1 LLSKIP
7 EVENFQLIGDIYIPT
22 DSQEFKLEVH
32 CRLNKSDKDLEIE
45 FLFNDVSRTMLKEKQ
60 LAEFKYKS
68 LYLSKVAHEFK
79 NPLICVSELLNEAY
93 DVLPEKV
100 QKDERIIINFEQIKS
115 LSSYLQILIKDLNYF
130 SLTQFGKIKEFKKK
144 EIDLYSVIDF
154 CKKIVKIL
162 LLKSNKNSKVDFNVK
177 IEDRVPKKILTDEWK
192 LKQVLINLLS
202 NSVKFTIFGSICLE
216 VTLEQQN
223 DTEENSARIK
233 FLVKDSG
240 VGIKEN
246 KEKNFIKPLRK
257 DSKKAINVYNEHKAK
272 LGLSIAKE
280 ILSTLGHQLE
290 FESKQGEGSKF
301 WFYLSLDKD
310 FIIKKFKAPVILINN
325 NPDNAYHILNND
337 IGRKIETDV
346 QSKFSN
352 SLNEDSIVTKQLNDL
367 VMVKPLNL
375 DVSSSDNS
383 SSDESSDH
391 EYGLEIKESIIKSEN
406 MHTRHSIFS
415 KVQLNFLLINLIL

>member
-68 LYLSKVAHEFK
+68 LYLSKLAHEFK

-100 QKDERIIINFEQIKS
+100 QNDERIKINFEQIKS

-130 SLTQFGKIKEFKKK
+130 SETQLGKIKELKKK

-162 LLKSNKNSKVDFNVK
+162 LIKSNKNSKVDFNVN
-177 IEDRVPKKILTDEWK
+177 IEDRVPTKILTDEWK

-202 NSVKFTIFGSICLE
+202 NSVKFTIFGSISLE

-246 KEKNFIKPLRK
+246 KQKIFIKPLRK
-257 DSKKAINVYNEHKAK
+257 DSTKAINVFNEHKAK

-280 ILSTLGHQLE
+280 ILSTLGHGLE

-301 WFYLSLDKD
+301 WFYISLDKH
-310 FIIKKFKAPVILINN
+310 FIKKFKAPVILINN

-337 IGRKIETDV
+337 IGRKIETDL

-391 EYGLEIKESIIKSEN
+391 EYGFENKESIIKSEN
-406 MHTRHSIFS
+406 TDTRHSIFS
-415 KVQLNFLLINLIL
+415 KVKLNLFIK